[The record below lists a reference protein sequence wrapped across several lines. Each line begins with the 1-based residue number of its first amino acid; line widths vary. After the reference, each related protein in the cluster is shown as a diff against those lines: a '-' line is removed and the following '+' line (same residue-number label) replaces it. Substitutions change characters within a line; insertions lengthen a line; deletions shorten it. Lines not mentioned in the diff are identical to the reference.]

1 MGDSLA
7 ILSDIHGNSW
17 ALDAVLED
25 LRRHSVTG
33 ILDLGDSLF
42 GPLDPAGTAERLLE
56 LEIPSLRGNQDRVL
70 VHPPAEVLDHPTFR
84 FTQSQLTGRVREWLA
99 ALPVH
104 RTYED
109 LFLCHAQPAADDVY
123 LMEQVG
129 EHGVSTRS
137 TRDIQADLAGI
148 SGKVVLC
155 GHSHVPRSLWVEGT
169 WIVNPGSV
177 GLPAYS
183 NETPWPHEM
192 ESGSPH
198 ARYAMLTRTGAG
210 WRVEH
215 IAVPYDWNAAAE
227 AALRNGRPDWARW
240 IATGRAERV

>member
-42 GPLDPAGTAERLLE
+42 GPLDPAGTAERLLD
-56 LEIPSLRGNQDRVL
+56 LEIPSVRGNQDRVL

-84 FTQSQLTGRVREWLA
+84 YTRSRLTDRVRQWLA
-99 ALPVH
+99 ALPAH

-123 LMEQVG
+123 LLERVG

-137 TRDIQADLAGI
+137 TPDIQADLAGV

-155 GHSHVPRSLWVEGT
+155 GHSHVARSVWVDGI
-169 WIVNPGSV
+169 WVVNPGSV

-183 NETPWPHEM
+183 NETPWWHAM

-198 ARYAMLTRTGAG
+198 ARYAVLTRTGTG

-215 IAVPYDWNAAAE
+215 VAVPYDWSAAAE
-227 AALRNGRPDWARW
+227 AALANGRPDWARW
-240 IATGRAERV
+240 ISTGRAERV